1 MKVKI
6 CGITHLD
13 DALTAAEAGADA
25 LGFIFVRNSPRYVNP
40 EAAGSIIRNLPP
52 FVVPVGV
59 FVNGRREDILETIQR
74 SGIRCL
80 QMHGE
85 ESPEATEGFPFPV
98 WKGFRVSAA
107 FRSELLSRYH
117 TSAYLLDAF
126 VEGMRGGTGKVFDW
140 RIALE
145 AKKFGRIIL
154 SGGLSP
160 QNVADAV
167 RTVNPY
173 AIDLNSGVESTPGVK
188 NKEKIFELFH
198 RLRDA
203 GL

>member
-1 MKVKI
+1 MNVKI
-6 CGITHLD
+6 CGITRLN

-25 LGFIFVRNSPRYVNP
+25 LGFIFVQNSPRYVNP
-40 EAAGSIIRNLPP
+40 ETAGSIIRDLPP

-59 FVNGRREDILETIQR
+59 FVNERRENILETIQR

-80 QMHGE
+80 QLHGE
-85 ESPEATEGFPFPV
+85 ESPEETDGFPLPV
-98 WKGFRVSAA
+98 CKGFRVSAA

-117 TSAYLLDAF
+117 TAAYVLDAF
-126 VEGMRGGTGKVFDW
+126 VEGMRGGTGNVFDW
-140 RIALE
+140 SVALE
-145 AKKFGRIIL
+145 AKRFGRIIL

-160 QNVADAV
+160 QNVAVAV

-173 AIDLNSGVESTPGVK
+173 AIDVNSGVESTPGVK
-188 NKEKIFELFH
+188 DKEKLFELFH
-198 RLRDA
+198 RLHDA